1 MRHRVG
7 GRKLQR
13 TSSHRAALF
22 RNMAAA
28 LIKHE
33 QITTTTAKAKEL
45 RPYVEKL
52 ITLAKRGGLSN
63 RRLAQSRLMD
73 DAQLTKLFD
82 VRKGSPDPEASALSG
97 GNLQKFVVGREFD
110 RKPGVLV
117 VCQPTW
123 GVDAGAATT
132 IRQALIDLAREGAAI
147 LVISQDLDEILEIS
161 DRIAVISKGRLSKPV
176 EAHGITREGIGLLMG
191 GSHHG
196 EGTAHAP

>member
-13 TSSHRAALF
+13 TSSHRQALF

-52 ITLAKRGGLSN
+52 VTLAKRGGLSN

-73 DAQLTKLFD
+73 ETQLAKLFD
-82 VRKGSPDPEASALSG
+82 VIAPRYADRNGGYTRIVKAGIRASDAAPVSIIEFVDRDAAAKGQDSGPVVAEEEFEAA
-97 GNLQKFVVGREFD
+97 
-110 RKPGVLV
+110 
-117 VCQPTW
+117 
-123 GVDAGAATT
+123 
-132 IRQALIDLAREGAAI
+132 
-147 LVISQDLDEILEIS
+147 
-161 DRIAVISKGRLSKPV
+161 
-176 EAHGITREGIGLLMG
+176 
-191 GSHHG
+191 
-196 EGTAHAP
+196 

>member
-52 ITLAKRGGLSN
+52 ITLAKKGGLSN
-63 RRLAQSRLMD
+63 RRLAHARLLD
-73 DAQLTKLFD
+73 DTQLRKLFD
-82 VRKGSPDPEASALSG
+82 TLATRYADRNGGYCRIVKAGIRASDAAPMAVIE
-97 GNLQKFVVGREFD
+97 FVD
-110 RKPGVLV
+110 RD
-117 VCQPTW
+117 
-123 GVDAGAATT
+123 VDAKG
-132 IRQALIDLAREGAAI
+132 
-147 LVISQDLDEILEIS
+147 QDS
-161 DRIAVISKGRLSKPV
+161 GPV
-176 EAHGITREGIGLLMG
+176 EQYDDEAE
-191 GSHHG
+191 
-196 EGTAHAP
+196 AA